1 MKISIITATYNCAH
15 LIEECLGS
23 VAEQTAIDKIE
34 HIIIDGGS
42 TDKTLATISK
52 YPHVAKIFS
61 APDRGIYHAFN
72 RGVDLASGDI
82 IFFLGADDSLYET
95 GVIKTI
101 LDAFGSEDIDYAVT
115 KVRCFDEESGEV
127 WFANTEVLN
136 RANTCHQGFFCKS
149 SLFNKIGPFSEC
161 FKLYADS
168 FFMKTAI
175 ARYQGTYIDAI
186 SANFRQGGASSSSAS
201 RLLLKR
207 EADAVAQLIGETTSS
222 KEIQLDKNVI
232 DLKLLL
238 EKVLN
243 QEKLL
248 ASYSGMKVGVFGT
261 RQLSILIADALRQNG
276 ALVSCFLQSTRD
288 SINEIMDVP
297 VKSIEEARDLSL
309 SMVIN
314 GVEGEHEL
322 DISEVLRD
330 KLEGT
335 KVISWRDM

>member
-1 MKISIITATYNCAH
+1 
-15 LIEECLGS
+15 
-23 VAEQTAIDKIE
+23 
-34 HIIIDGGS
+34 
-42 TDKTLATISK
+42 
-52 YPHVAKIFS
+52 
-61 APDRGIYHAFN
+61 
-72 RGVDLASGDI
+72 
-82 IFFLGADDSLYET
+82 
-95 GVIKTI
+95 
-101 LDAFGSEDIDYAVT
+101 
-115 KVRCFDEESGEV
+115 
-127 WFANTEVLN
+127 
-136 RANTCHQGFFCKS
+136 
-149 SLFNKIGPFSEC
+149 
-161 FKLYADS
+161 
-168 FFMKTAI
+168 MKTAI

-207 EADAVAQLIGETTSS
+207 EADAVAQLLGETTSS
-222 KEIQLDKNVI
+222 KEVQLDKNVI

-243 QEKLL
+243 QDKLL
-248 ASYSGMKVGVFGT
+248 ASYAGMRVGVFGT
-261 RQLSILIADALRQNG
+261 RQLSILIANALRQNG

-297 VKSIEEARDLSL
+297 VKSIEEARDLAL